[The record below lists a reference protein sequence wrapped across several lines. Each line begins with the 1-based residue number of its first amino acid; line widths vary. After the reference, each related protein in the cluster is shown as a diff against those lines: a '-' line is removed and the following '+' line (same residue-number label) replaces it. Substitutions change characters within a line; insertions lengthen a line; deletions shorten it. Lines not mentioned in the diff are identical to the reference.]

1 MSQVT
6 LHPSSKGLAYF
17 EYKQS
22 QYLILYDESGIN
34 NKILNQI
41 FKQLDVMVSYYS
53 KVTMVQ
59 LQFHLNEPT
68 SDNQVVSIFLNR
80 FIKKLQ
86 TKYKSKIGYVW
97 VREKNGAPAQ
107 HYHMAVML
115 SGHVCKSSHHIYNIA
130 NEIWSKQNENGYSF
144 RVENSLY
151 KISRYCDKE
160 LDAARFRL
168 SYFAK
173 NKTKDVDTL
182 AKKFGAS
189 RLPFNLGLN
198 QE

>member
-1 MSQVT
+1 MSQIA
-6 LHPSSKGLAYF
+6 LHPSNKKLAVF
-17 EYKQS
+17 IYKQS
-22 QYLILYDESGIN
+22 EYLIQYDDSGIN
-34 NKILNQI
+34 TKILNQI
-41 FKQLDVMVSYYS
+41 FKQFDVMVSYYS
-53 KVTMVQ
+53 KVVMVQ
-59 LQFHLNEPT
+59 LQFHLKEPT
-68 SDNQVVSIFLNR
+68 PDNQVMSIFLNR

-97 VREKNGAPAQ
+97 VREQSGAPAQ
-107 HYHMAVML
+107 HYHMGVML

-130 NEIWSKQNENGYSF
+130 NEIWSKQNKNGYSF

-173 NKTKDVDTL
+173 NETKDFDKSV
-182 AKKFGAS
+182 KKFGVS
-189 RLPFNLGLN
+189 RLPFNAGELK
-198 QE
+198 E